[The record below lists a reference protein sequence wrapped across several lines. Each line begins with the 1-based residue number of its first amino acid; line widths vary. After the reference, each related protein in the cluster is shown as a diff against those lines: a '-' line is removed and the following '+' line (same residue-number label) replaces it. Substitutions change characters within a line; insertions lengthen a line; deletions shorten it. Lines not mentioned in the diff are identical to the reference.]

1 MSELQERLSSAT
13 PNVYVPAPDLLALRS
28 SPTENR
34 PLGESVSRAL
44 THHFGINPDDIFIQE
59 NVEKYY
65 NAENPLSADMEL
77 KEVFQLMRGLNETA
91 LSNQNLCRVNDEGAS
106 FVDALNAAVHTIID
120 KFRGRTI
127 HYVELGPEP
136 IKTSFILN
144 KLLANGVM
152 IESYVGV
159 DINPASS
166 SVMKEELSR
175 LLPVQKIRN
184 KILPFNRFQADS
196 IRSEDTPCLIT
207 MLGFQ
212 EGNESPQ
219 TMLNWLSQIA
229 SPNDVMLSEMQLMP
243 IYGSEPIVNFYQ
255 NPLMKRFSNIAFQ
268 RVFGNQASVGR
279 TFILPLTM
287 VDGEK
292 IEAAIMCHEYF
303 DNQDK
308 LKLFVSNYCLKY
320 SRAQLRHYREVD
332 DHFEVINESLTDDA
346 TVLFQIAQRQ

>member
-1 MSELQERLSSAT
+1 MSELHERLSPAPT
-13 PNVYVPAPDLLALRS
+13 NVYAPSPDLLALRS
-28 SPTENR
+28 YPTDNI

-65 NAENPLSADMEL
+65 NADHPLTADQEL

-91 LSNQNLCRVNDEGAS
+91 LSNQSLCRVNGEGAS
-106 FVDALNAAVHTIID
+106 FVDALSSAVDAII
-120 KFRGRTI
+120 KQFQGQTI

-136 IKTSFILN
+136 IKTSYILN
-144 KLLANGVM
+144 KLLANGVN

-166 SVMKEELSR
+166 SVMKQELSQ
-175 LLPVQKIRN
+175 LLPLQKIQN
-184 KILPFNRFQADS
+184 KVQAFSQFQADS
-196 IRSEDTPCLIT
+196 IRKANTPCLIT

-219 TMLNWLSQIA
+219 TMLSWLSQIA
-229 SPNDVMLSEMQLMP
+229 SPNDIMLSEMQLMP
-243 IYGSEPIVNFYQ
+243 VYGSEPIVSFYQ

-268 RVFGNQASVGR
+268 RMLGNQASVGR

-287 VDGEK
+287 ADGEK

-303 DNQDK
+303 DNQEN

-332 DHFEVINESLTDDA
+332 EYFEVINESLTDDA
-346 TVLFQIAQRQ
+346 SVLFQIAQRQ